1 MKATLAMKV
10 GWLLSFGGLLVT
22 AVLVWA
28 NWSGEPL
35 AEGLIA
41 DRIVVWKSKRQLE
54 LYAHGKVLKSY
65 AVSLGR
71 NPVGPK
77 LREGDKRTPEGLYA
91 IESHNPRSSFHK
103 ALKVSNPSAADR
115 IAAAKRGDAL
125 GGDIMIH
132 GMRNGLGFIGRLHR
146 RLDWTAGCIAVTN
159 AEIEEIYRAV
169 PDGTPVEIRP

>member
-35 AEGLIA
+35 EEGSIA

-77 LREGDKRTPEGLYA
+77 LREGDKRTPEGL
-91 IESHNPRSSFHK
+91 
-103 ALKVSNPSAADR
+103 
-115 IAAAKRGDAL
+115 
-125 GGDIMIH
+125 
-132 GMRNGLGFIGRLHR
+132 
-146 RLDWTAGCIAVTN
+146 
-159 AEIEEIYRAV
+159 
-169 PDGTPVEIRP
+169 

>member
-1 MKATLAMKV
+1 MVEFAVVCAV
-10 GWLLSFGGLLVT
+10 AVT
-22 AVLVWA
+22 ALLVWA
-28 NWSGEPL
+28 NWPGEPL
-35 AEGLIA
+35 AEGARA

-54 LYAHGKVLKSY
+54 LQVHDQVLKSY

-103 ALKVSNPSAADR
+103 ALKVSYPSAADR
-115 IAAAKRGDAL
+115 IAAAKRGVAP

-132 GMRNGLGFIGRLHR
+132 GIRNGLGLMGWLQR
-146 RLDWTAGCIAVTN
+146 RMDWTAGCIAVTN
-159 AEIEEIYRAV
+159 PEIEEIYCAV
-169 PDGTPVEIRP
+169 PDGTPIEIHP

>member
-35 AEGLIA
+35 EEGSIA

-103 ALKVSNPSAADR
+103 ALKVSYPSAADR
-115 IAAAKRGDAL
+115 IAAAKRGDAP

-132 GMRNGLGFIGRLHR
+132 GMHNGLGFIGRLHR
-146 RLDWTAGCIAVTN
+146 RLDWTAGCVAVTN
-159 AEIEEIYRAV
+159 PEIEEIYRAV